1 MGAERTRRREWELR
15 WELQCALDRPAAG
28 GDGSAAALDRPAAG
42 GDGSGVG
49 SVATAETAL
58 VTTALPVAATVVMT
72 ASRARGSTSHQAA
85 TPLSEPADRPSA
97 WQCRRLI

>member
-15 WELQCALDRPAAG
+15 WALQCALDRPAAG
-28 GDGSAAALDRPAAG
+28 GDGSAAALDKPAAG
-42 GDGSGVG
+42 GDGSRVG

-58 VTTALPVAATVVMT
+58 VTALPVAATVVMT